1 MPRPERHVFVCLNTR
16 PEDNPKGSCGQ
27 KGSQAVYD
35 ALRDRVK
42 ARGFRERI
50 IVSRTTCLKHC
61 SRGVTVAVYP
71 DNVWYGGVTEADL
84 DEICAAHL
92 EGGRPVERLAMPDIP
107 WE

>member
-1 MPRPERHVFVCLNTR
+1 MPKPERHVFVCLNTR